1 MKVFV
6 VTHGEYSD
14 FGISAMFSSKE
25 KAQEY
30 INKRMVYDNGYF
42 GVNQY
47 ISEYELDVATIP
59 EVLVGIYTVNTGG
72 ISFQERMFHSE
83 DESPS
88 YLDGIDEFICY
99 VHFNPNI
106 GVMKKS
112 VYDQYAQWK
121 ALREGV

>member
-59 EVLVGIYTVNTGG
+59 R
-72 ISFQERMFHSE
+72 SFGR
-83 DESPS
+83 
-88 YLDGIDEFICY
+88 YLYG
-99 VHFNPNI
+99 
-106 GVMKKS
+106 
-112 VYDQYAQWK
+112 QYRWHIFSRKNVSQ
-121 ALREGV
+121 